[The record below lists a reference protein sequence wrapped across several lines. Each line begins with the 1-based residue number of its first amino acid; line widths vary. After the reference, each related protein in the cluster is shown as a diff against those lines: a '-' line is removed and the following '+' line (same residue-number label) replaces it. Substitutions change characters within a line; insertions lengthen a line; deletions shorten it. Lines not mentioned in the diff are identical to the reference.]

1 VVLGTPLPGK
11 GAEALR
17 VVSEQVERVRRTTG
31 LSLAQVLQGED
42 ELIVISAWRTAKD
55 LRAYADSKLAQDFIA
70 RLTPLLV
77 APPQVKSLEIKLAIE
92 GGEPLFSPDE
102 GGEG

>member
-1 VVLGTPLPGK
+1 M
-11 GAEALR
+11 
-17 VVSEQVERVRRTTG
+17 VSEQVERVRRTTG

-55 LRAYADSKLAQDFIA
+55 LRAYADSRLAQDFIE
-70 RLTPLLV
+70 RLTPFLV
-77 APPQVKSLEIKLAIE
+77 APPEVKSLEIKLALE
-92 GGEPLFSPDE
+92 GSEPFFAPDE

>member
-1 VVLGTPLPGK
+1 MVLGKPLPGK
-11 GAEALR
+11 DREALR

-31 LSLAQVLQGED
+31 LSLAQVLQGDD

-55 LRAYADSKLAQDFIA
+55 LRAYADSKLAQDFIE
-70 RLTPLLV
+70 RLTPLLA
-77 APPQVKSLEIKLAIE
+77 APPEVKSLEIKLALE
-92 GGEPLFSPDE
+92 ASEPFFVPDE